1 MLRGCDVVEAPG
13 QFAAVCELHVWSQ
26 PSLSWFVSSVMVRR
40 VLPEDRNLVGS
51 EGLSEV
57 IFMYCADA
65 GPATL
70 SSSSAASRGRRGDG
84 FTSALRSRLDGPA
97 PTPTA
102 QARQLAYSYS
112 NVATSP

>member
-13 QFAAVCELHVWSQ
+13 QFAAVCELHVWSE

-70 SSSSAASRGRRGDG
+70 SSSSVADRVRRSDG
-84 FTSALRSRLDGPA
+84 FTCALRSRLDRTGPS
-97 PTPTA
+97 PSA
-102 QARQLAYSYS
+102 QARQLAYSYFKI
-112 NVATSP
+112 

>member
-13 QFAAVCELHVWSQ
+13 QFAAVCELHVWSE
-26 PSLSWFVSSVMVRR
+26 PSLSWSVSSVMVRR

-70 SSSSAASRGRRGDG
+70 SSRVADRMRRSDG
-84 FTSALRSRLDGPA
+84 FTCALRSRLDGPG
-97 PTPTA
+97 PGPSA
-102 QARQLAYSYS
+102 QARQ
-112 NVATSP
+112 

>member
-13 QFAAVCELHVWSQ
+13 QFAAVWELHVWSE

-51 EGLSEV
+51 AGLSVV
-57 IFMYCADA
+57 IFMYWADA

-70 SSSSAASRGRRGDG
+70 SSSVADRMRRSDG
-84 FTSALRSRLDGPA
+84 FTCALRSRLDRTGPG
-97 PTPTA
+97 PSA
-102 QARQLAYSYS
+102 QARQ
-112 NVATSP
+112 